1 MDTGTRARVLYL
13 AQMHPS
19 PRTPSAERVGLW
31 APGRYFN
38 GYYDPSLWG
47 EDEDFKMYKDARKCH
62 YRAGLAVEVEAVRSG
77 LLKIRRRMCG
87 CPPCSPPNFNFG
99 QCVLKYV
106 DALPSEAEAP
116 RCPHADPGACRVLRV
131 ARRERG
137 VRGQGG

>member
-1 MDTGTRARVLYL
+1 MPPRKRKVHEPLAVSFEAPIGGDVALRGGGVYNEAKKRYRCRV
-13 AQMHPS
+13 
-19 PRTPSAERVGLW
+19 V
-31 APGRYFN
+31 
-38 GYYDPSLWG
+38 
-47 EDEDFKMYKDARKCH
+47 
-62 YRAGLAVEVEAVRSG
+62 GLAVEDEAVRSG